1 MALPALWH
9 CHSLEEHCQ
18 STLVSGSIRLTTLFF
33 ARLPMN
39 FWLTAN
45 LISSEQSPSHLQSC
59 RLWPLAKT
67 GKNRSPFLFRRFL
80 RRLMKIKIDY
90 FISRQSNIWF
100 LTAIC
105 FAIAVLQVT
114 IMAATLLLFA
124 FLAYRW
130 RCRNSLLS
138 IVIITQ
144 HCNHCWECLYFGA
157 EYYTKNWDL
166 MYVKLNFRG
175 FEFSYFRLNST
186 HWIARSVWIAVLDLK
201 SIFSLVNRKKWPKWF
216 FKSLSK

>member
-1 MALPALWH
+1 
-9 CHSLEEHCQ
+9 
-18 STLVSGSIRLTTLFF
+18 
-33 ARLPMN
+33 MN

-114 IMAATLLLFA
+114 LWGDFAISCALNRKVALF
-124 FLAYRW
+124 Y
-130 RCRNSLLS
+130 SLLS
-138 IVIITQ
+138 IVVIAELCFQ
-144 HCNHCWECLYFGA
+144 CWVVLSMLSFVVIA
-157 EYYTKNWDL
+157 ELCCYCWALLSLLRLFVIWCWAMYKNWD
-166 MYVKLNFRG
+166 F
-175 FEFSYFRLNST
+175 
-186 HWIARSVWIAVLDLK
+186 WIWFLVFALKVQLESRS
-201 SIFSLVNRKKWPKWF
+201 
-216 FKSLSK
+216 